1 MSKTLKLDGD
11 TAKRLYPNS
20 QPEFKELLE
29 ANFGKEFFKPIPIE
43 ERIEDY
49 DDVCDILG
57 VDSDDKTIK
66 IEVPGF
72 DKGQLDNVLAFIKK
86 MRVVE
91 AYNGQKRC
99 NRGDKRWYNW
109 YTLKAG
115 GPGLVFYI
123 SNCHVGRAHSSSAAR
138 LAFLSEHHLRDAR
151 SKFHYIDEQ
160 LIDL

>member
-1 MSKTLKLDGD
+1 MSKTLKLDAD
-11 TAKRLYPNS
+11 TAKRLYPTAS
-20 QPEFKELLE
+20 AEFKELLE
-29 ANFGKEFFKPIPIE
+29 QNFGKEFFKPVPIE

-49 DDVCDILG
+49 DDVCEILG

-109 YTLKAG
+109 YTLKTG
-115 GPGLVFYI
+115 GSGLVFNGSFCLADYAFT
-123 SNCHVGRAHSSSAAR
+123 SFAAR

>member
-1 MSKTLKLDGD
+1 MSKTLKLDLD

-29 ANFGKEFFKPIPIE
+29 QNFGKEAFKPIPIE
-43 ERIEDY
+43 ERIADY
-49 DDVCDILG
+49 DDVCEILG

-109 YTLKAG
+109 YTLKSG
-115 GPGLVFYI
+115 GSGLVF
-123 SNCHVGRAHSSSAAR
+123 GHSHYYVDHARTGSAAR